1 MVSISACSA
10 IRLVTSGLNHTKEG
24 RRQRSFTCGLS
35 SSISDHLPDAL
46 IEDAVEA
53 SDSLSEDWGSRRVSW
68 FPGFLGAAGLRTTSS
83 GSSLPLW
90 TAPALS
96 FCLNLSV
103 TDWLRLEGRS
113 TCPTPLLKQSD
124 LEPVVQDCI

>member
-1 MVSISACSA
+1 MGAGRALWRCSEQCRGFLWLLLVVSISACSA

-53 SDSLSEDWGSRRVSW
+53 SDSLSG
-68 FPGFLGAAGLRTTSS
+68 G
-83 GSSLPLW
+83 
-90 TAPALS
+90 
-96 FCLNLSV
+96 
-103 TDWLRLEGRS
+103 
-113 TCPTPLLKQSD
+113 
-124 LEPVVQDCI
+124 